1 MQLTSTQLAGSPRLQ
16 KAVNNS
22 PAIRFGESNE
32 GVAAMQRGLIDLGYP
47 MPKSTASATMPPDGI
62 YGSETG
68 AVLKSFQRDQGLAVD
83 GVAGTQTLTRM
94 DELLRSQTGYS
105 AAAENAAVAAQMGG
119 PKGSRPF
126 AATTARS
133 VSHGGR

>member
-1 MQLTSTQLAGSPRLQ
+1 
-16 KAVNNS
+16 
-22 PAIRFGESNE
+22 
-32 GVAAMQRGLIDLGYP
+32 MQRGLIDLGYP
-47 MPKSTASATMPPDGI
+47 MPKSTENGAMPPDGI

-68 AVLKSFQRDQGLAVD
+68 AVLKSFQRDQVLAVD

-94 DELLRSQTGYS
+94 DELLRSQTTGYS

-126 AATTARS
+126 AASTARS
-133 VSHGGR
+133 A

>member
-1 MQLTSTQLAGSPRLQ
+1 MPLTSTQLAGSPRLE

-22 PAIRFGESNE
+22 PPVRFGESNE

-47 MPKSTASATMPPDGI
+47 MPKSTENGTMPPDGI

-68 AVLKSFQRDQGLAVD
+68 AVLKSFQRDQALAVD

-94 DELLRSQTGYS
+94 DELLRSQTTGYS

-133 VSHGGR
+133 A